1 VAQEPPEAVVAALPG
16 GAVLSSG
23 RQQMNWDDDDGHG
36 KAGQF
41 YFNRDDPRILVPQ
54 RLGFGRT
61 LNFAHPVSW
70 VLFGAP
76 IAVAVFAA
84 VNKG

>member
-1 VAQEPPEAVVAALPG
+1 
-16 GAVLSSG
+16 
-23 RQQMNWDDDDGHG
+23 MDWDDDRCW

-41 YFNRDDPRILVPQ
+41 YFNRDDSRILVPK

-70 VLFGAP
+70 VLFAAP

>member
-1 VAQEPPEAVVAALPG
+1 MAWRRSRRKRWLRPCRAVPCSA
-16 GAVLSSG
+16 
-23 RQQMNWDDDDGHG
+23 
-36 KAGQF
+36 
-41 YFNRDDPRILVPQ
+41 RILVPK